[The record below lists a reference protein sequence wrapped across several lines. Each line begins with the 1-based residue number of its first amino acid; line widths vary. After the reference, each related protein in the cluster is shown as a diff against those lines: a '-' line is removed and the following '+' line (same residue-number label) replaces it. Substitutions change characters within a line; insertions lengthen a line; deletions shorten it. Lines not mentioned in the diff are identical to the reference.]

1 MGSNGAR
8 INSLHVYPI
17 KGCRALDRSRSAL
30 TATGLE
36 WDRNWMFV
44 NDAGRFLSQRE
55 CSRLALI
62 DVAISD
68 SELVLS
74 AAGHLSLHCP
84 LAASGATR
92 RVVIWRD
99 TCLARECGVD
109 TRDWLERVTG
119 VRGQLVR
126 GIAGE
131 ARVSDP
137 AFTGSDRGEAFFPD
151 AYALLVVNSASLA
164 ALNARL
170 PAPLPMNRFRPNI
183 VIDGV
188 EAFDEDRMTWLRAG
202 PIALKCVKPCT
213 RCIVTTT
220 DQRTGERGSSEP
232 LRTLRTFRW
241 LPALKGVAFGM
252 NAIVT
257 AGAGAE
263 VAVGERLD
271 IEWHDAAINGARW
284 KMGAAGAREAEDAG
298 LPV

>member
-1 MGSNGAR
+1 MSDGAR
-8 INSLHVYPI
+8 ITSLHVYPI
-17 KGCRALDRSRSAL
+17 KGCRGLDRSRSVL

-44 NDAGRFLSQRE
+44 NDGGRFLSQRE
-55 CSRLALI
+55 CARLALI
-62 DVAISD
+62 DVAMTE

-74 AAGHLSLHCP
+74 AAGQASLHCP
-84 LAASGATR
+84 LEAGGATR

-99 TCLARECGVD
+99 NCLARETGVD

-126 GIAGE
+126 GIAEE
-131 ARVSDP
+131 ARTSDVT
-137 AFTGSDRGEAFFPD
+137 FTGNDRGRAFFSD
-151 AYALLVVNSASLA
+151 AYALLVVNTASLA

-188 EAFDEDRMTWLRAG
+188 GAFEEDRMTWLRTGA
-202 PIALKCVKPCT
+202 IALKCVKPCT

-220 DQRTGERGSSEP
+220 DQRTGERGGSEP
-232 LRTLRTFRW
+232 LRTLRAFRW

-257 AGAGAE
+257 AGVGAE
-263 VAVGERLD
+263 LAVGERLD
-271 IEWHDAAINGARW
+271 IEWHDFATHGARW
-284 KMGAAGAREAEDAG
+284 KIGAAGAREAEEAG